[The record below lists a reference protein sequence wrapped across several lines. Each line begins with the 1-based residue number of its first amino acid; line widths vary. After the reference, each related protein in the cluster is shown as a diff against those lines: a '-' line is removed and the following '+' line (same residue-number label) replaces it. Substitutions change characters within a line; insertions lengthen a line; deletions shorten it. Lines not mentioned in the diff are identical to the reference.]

1 MPTLPRSYQAVAVL
15 AAYVHVMRNAPI
27 LYAPLAQR
35 GESPPP
41 VRRLEEAAAG
51 VLAAWV
57 RARTKMYGR
66 LRDALAEEGD
76 PQEVLRQELAGAV
89 LAELATLKI
98 CQSAYA
104 HCRTYAL
111 HTRLLYWLLWC

>member
-1 MPTLPRSYQAVAVL
+1 
-15 AAYVHVMRNAPI
+15 
-27 LYAPLAQR
+27 
-35 GESPPP
+35 
-41 VRRLEEAAAG
+41 
-51 VLAAWV
+51 
-57 RARTKMYGR
+57 MYGR

-104 HCRTYAL
+104 L
-111 HTRLLYWLLWC
+111 